1 MKIRI
6 VKKSSGAKI
15 EQPCPWVVEVMD
27 KPRS

>member
-6 VKKSSGAKI
+6 VKKSSSAKI